1 MYFNA
6 KISVTIAGQL
16 LSTIV
21 SVKTSNDG
29 QKIGAYCDLVVP
41 LNSYIAYQN
50 PNDLKVYLTAIRVD
64 KYSSGDEVIITASY
78 DGFNTINIFNGFV
91 YDFTLGMPTTIR
103 CMDYIYYFNLGIFGD
118 KRVFTTNKKGTKIK
132 KSGLGV
138 NYKSIQFR
146 DILQQ
151 LIDFVNETID
161 AEAPGSAHVSLILD
175 NFFDMT
181 LSNLT
186 FISMS
191 PAAILEWF
199 KKEVGFNISLYG
211 NRLFVNL
218 ASTTTGSVI
227 LNTGRNVIES
237 KLQTVLQ
244 KSVKTK
250 GITQAK
256 SLASAFEKIRL
267 KCWFIRED
275 GTRDSLEIGD
285 PNGVQEERFFY
296 KVKRDAT
303 NYEKLA
309 EAALLKAQ
317 QHRYHGELEILL
329 YPECDLFWRVPY
341 TDIRY
346 PEKSA
351 VYVIIGI
358 YFELG
363 EKGFHRRL
371 KVAWLSD
378 FADAVNQADI
388 KIN

>member
-1 MYFNA
+1 MYFNCN
-6 KISVTIAGQL
+6 ITVTIAGQQL
-16 LSTIV
+16 ATVV
-21 SVKTSNDG
+21 SAKTSNDG
-29 QKIGAYCDLVVP
+29 QKIGAYCDLVCP

-50 PNDLKVYLTAIRVD
+50 PSDLNVYLTAIRVD
-64 KYSSGDEVIITASY
+64 QYSSGDQVIITASY
-78 DGFNTINIFNGFV
+78 DGFNTVNIFNGFV
-91 YDFTLGMPTTIR
+91 YDFVLGTPTTIR

-118 KRVFTTNKKGTKIK
+118 SRVFTTNKSGTKIK
-132 KSGLGV
+132 KSGIGK
-138 NYKSIQFR
+138 NYKSVQFK
-146 DILQQ
+146 DLLQQ

-161 AEAPGSAHVSLILD
+161 NEAPGSAHVSLILPI
-175 NFFDMT
+175 FDMT

-199 KKEVGFNISLYG
+199 KKELGLNISLYG
-211 NRLFVNL
+211 NQLFVNL
-218 ASTTTGSVI
+218 ASITNGSVT
-227 LNTGRNVIES
+227 LNTGINVIES

-250 GITQAK
+250 GVTNSK
-256 SLASAFEKIRL
+256 SLASAFEKIRM

-285 PNGVQEERFFY
+285 PNGVQMEHFFY
-296 KVKRDAT
+296 KVVRNAT
-303 NYEKLA
+303 NYETMA

-317 QHRYHGELEILL
+317 QHHYHGELEILL
-329 YPECDLFWRVPY
+329 YPECDLYWRVPY
-341 TDIRY
+341 TDVRY

-358 YFELG
+358 YFELT

-378 FADAVNQADI
+378 FEDTTNQA
-388 KIN
+388 NV

>member
-1 MYFNA
+1 MYFDA
-6 KISVTIAGQL
+6 KIKVTIAGQEL
-16 LSTIV
+16 TTVV

-29 QKIGAYCDLVVP
+29 QKIGAYADVVCP

-64 KYSSGDEVIITASY
+64 QYSSGDEIIITASY
-78 DGFNTINIFNGFV
+78 DGFNTINIFHGFV
-91 YDFTLGMPTTIR
+91 YDFVLGLPTTIR

-138 NYKSIQFR
+138 NYKSVQFST
-146 DILQQ
+146 LLNQ
-151 LIDFVNETID
+151 LINFVNETID
-161 AEAPGSAHVSLILD
+161 NEAPDSAHVSLVLPI
-175 NFFDMT
+175 FDMT

-199 KKEVGFNISLYG
+199 KKELGLNISLYG
-211 NRLFVNL
+211 NKLFVNL
-218 ASTTTGSVI
+218 ASITTGSVI

-296 KVKRDAT
+296 KVKRNAD

-341 TDIRY
+341 TDLRY
-346 PEKSA
+346 QEKSA

-358 YFELG
+358 YFELN
-363 EKGFHRRL
+363 ERGFHRRL

-378 FADAVNQADI
+378 FE
-388 KIN
+388 